1 MPLPRSGHLGQLRG
15 YGIKRVNGIQSIAY
29 GGSLLCLVHDRDIG
43 EVDLGP
49 AACLQDEIREFL
61 LDQLIA

>member
-15 YGIKRVNGIQSIAY
+15 YGIKRVSGIQSIAY
-29 GGSLLCLVHDRDIG
+29 GGCLQYLVDDKGVSGI
-43 EVDLGP
+43 DLGP